1 MGEKKE
7 SRATTPTIFKVVFK
21 PSSFARG
28 LRWNPVQNAHV
39 LACTLRF

>member
-7 SRATTPTIFKVVFK
+7 SGAATPTIFKVAFK
-21 PSSFARG
+21 PSYFARG
-28 LRWNPVQNAHV
+28 LRWDPLQNAHV